1 MGMLEFCKTRKLIV
15 FVFTAL
21 VLIVLVFIFE
31 NSILIDEHDL
41 YRSPEKIRR
50 EQSDTDLHCWQK
62 EDFKILESCKLC
74 SEFEK
79 EASNINNCTEASSYY
94 EKVNCTN
101 SGIAFRPCGDLNYEI
116 RRYVLF
122 AILCHG
128 LSVLFLV
135 MVRYRSAAL
144 DREKQLRIRK
154 QFEMETSYST
164 SEKKAKLSVLRQLS
178 RQEWKNSVT
187 WARQVALMFENDLIG
202 VTASGLQLRQLKA
215 LLSYGGSSDWPHFRI
230 LLKPNFQSALDT
242 QTLLDSTDR
251 GDRKEKKVEQLAL
264 MQTVELVDDF
274 FETFSPTTT
283 GIVQSPDLVFS
294 SPLSENVESMRQNNL
309 DNATSMMNI
318 SPSGSSSL
326 FSPAVFNNYTT
337 TNSSNNN
344 NNNNGST
351 GCLVSRSEVER
362 ENFSSAQADLQLPTP
377 NTATEQ
383 QKSQYFSELVE
394 LLQENLCSSNDAVH
408 SGVLYSNRQLVQ
420 EVVQHWNREKEK
432 KENII
437 QHGDVSSTALSL
449 SASHIG
455 PILLGVLDSFFF
467 VMNTEGLIEYI
478 SDNVVK
484 YLKFHQSD
492 MLNQPIFKFVS
503 NADRHLFEQ
512 LLPDSLAFNL
522 FNFAFPTDVVG
533 FEKKRQSRTFC
544 CRFLIK
550 DSNAISILNDVDNIL
565 SHQKPNTSADCT
577 FETMHVSAMSLPYPK
592 EMRADYDFLSLSPS
606 TAVSQPCLVCVVRP
620 ADSDSEQ
627 GALHIG
633 GSNNVCVQREI
644 CAKEQQPLLNFYCSM
659 DSQILQCIVK
669 NCTNPALC
677 ALETEAVKYKLIAL
691 CCNEDRDLLENNLNT
706 AYEKGFATVDRLRL
720 KNPVAM
726 DQGVVV
732 VSLKSQLL
740 SQNAEAFSLAVNRQW
755 PVVHLECTI
764 LQTADVKQSVDMRSV
779 CSLESGTSTR
789 DVETSIASLSSI
801 ASSLSSP
808 ASVVASNSAAKS
820 VWPSQTNS
828 FLDISLERTQFS
840 EKPSVGDEYNFHTD
854 MQQMS
859 YNFVQPLD
867 KIDDGRKV
875 PQDDFERLLS
885 EVFDTKQAEP
895 LVSRAAE
902 VKNVEQPK
910 PSSEVKSDFI
920 GQHVILRHLLN
931 QDEPASL
938 QQGFNMTAG
947 DGRVL
952 SAATFVGGD
961 MHKMVA
967 DRKQLQTD
975 ECSRPRGTKK
985 AASLAAANHGG
996 SAAKKRAYK
1005 NGSQQQDSWPRM
1017 HQQPTRG
1024 SYGGR
1029 KQANTTRNS
1038 LLVKLLEQ
1046 RSPLTI
1052 ALPTSIATQA
1062 MDRPPPQPLATDG
1075 LHMPLTLMTN
1085 IVTNQQYPSESYRH
1099 GHGVYGSSTSFQP
1112 SSYYPVTPDVPK
1124 AEPLVHDLT
1133 EDSFLQNRYTTTVC
1147 QRYYSM
1153 SEEKLS
1159 LTSPAYGTDILEC
1172 SPQQQ
1177 MINPTTPTTAYCASA
1192 NDTLSANCQHQY
1204 ASPHRNGY
1212 QLSQQTQNLPLYD
1225 RRISSTY
1232 LQNNNN
1238 CNTTNN
1244 NSNKNA
1250 AIVGKR
1256 SAVSDERSADFV
1268 DTSCY
1273 MPPAYAKA
1281 EMPKRFQSGFEI
1293 DPTRTTNNLAELDFD
1308 RNKFVT
1314 VKHQYTAAAAAF
1326 SDPRMQSNTELAACQ
1341 NQPDLKSFF
1350 DIG

>member
-1 MGMLEFCKTRKLIV
+1 M
-15 FVFTAL
+15 
-21 VLIVLVFIFE
+21 
-31 NSILIDEHDL
+31 
-41 YRSPEKIRR
+41 
-50 EQSDTDLHCWQK
+50 
-62 EDFKILESCKLC
+62 
-74 SEFEK
+74 
-79 EASNINNCTEASSYY
+79 
-94 EKVNCTN
+94 
-101 SGIAFRPCGDLNYEI
+101 
-116 RRYVLF
+116 
-122 AILCHG
+122 
-128 LSVLFLV
+128 
-135 MVRYRSAAL
+135 
-144 DREKQLRIRK
+144 
-154 QFEMETSYST
+154 
-164 SEKKAKLSVLRQLS
+164 
-178 RQEWKNSVT
+178 
-187 WARQVALMFENDLIG
+187 ALMFENDLIG

-215 LLSYGGSSDWPHFRI
+215 LLSYDGSSDWPHFRI

-242 QTLLDSTDR
+242 QTVPDSADR
-251 GDRKEKKVEQLAL
+251 GDRKEKKSRAACTDADGGIGGRFFRNIFTNYNWNCSITRR
-264 MQTVELVDDF
+264 MMDELIWF
-274 FETFSPTTT
+274 LNFS
-283 GIVQSPDLVFS
+283 LVFS
-294 SPLSENVESMRQNNL
+294 SPLSENVESVRQNNL
-309 DNATSMMNI
+309 DNATSMMNNI
-318 SPSGSSSL
+318 SPSGTSSL
-326 FSPAVFNNYTT
+326 FSPAVFNN
-337 TNSSNNN
+337 NNG
-344 NNNNGST
+344 NGST
-351 GCLVSRSEVER
+351 SCLVTRSAEVDC
-362 ENFSSAQADLQLPTP
+362 ENFPSQKQADFHLPTP

-394 LLQENLCSSNDAVH
+394 LLQENLCSTNDSVD
-408 SGVLYSNRQLVQ
+408 SGVLCSNRQLVQ

-503 NADRHLFEQ
+503 NADRPLFEQ

-565 SHQKPNTSADCT
+565 SQQKPNAAADCT

-627 GALHIG
+627 GALRTG

-659 DSQILQCIVK
+659 DSQILQCTVK

-706 AYEKGFATVDRLRL
+706 AYEKGFATVDKLRL
-720 KNPVAM
+720 KNPVAI

-764 LQTADVKQSVDMRSV
+764 LQTADVKQSVDMRSAR
-779 CSLESGTSTR
+779 SLESGTSTR
-789 DVETSIASLSSI
+789 DVETSVASLSTI

-808 ASVVASNSAAKS
+808 ASVVASSPAAKS

-828 FLDISLERTQFS
+828 FLGISLERAQFS
-840 EKPSVGDEYNFHTD
+840 EKPSVCDEYNFHTD
-854 MQQMS
+854 MQQMG

-885 EVFDTKQAEP
+885 EVFDTKQPEP
-895 LVSRAAE
+895 LMSRATE
-902 VKNVEQPK
+902 VKSVEQSK
-910 PSSEVKSDFI
+910 PSEVKSDFI
-920 GQHVILRHLLN
+920 GQHTILRHLLN
-931 QDEPASL
+931 QDEPVSL
-938 QQGFNMTAG
+938 QQGFSTTAG
-947 DGRVL
+947 DSRVL
-952 SAATFVGGD
+952 SAATFVDGG
-961 MHKMVA
+961 MLKMVA

-975 ECSRPRGTKK
+975 ECSRPRGSRK
-985 AASLAAANHGG
+985 AASLAATNHAGGGG

-1005 NGSQQQDSWPRM
+1005 NGGSQQQDSWPRM

-1024 SYGGR
+1024 NYGGR

-1046 RSPLTI
+1046 RSPLSI
-1052 ALPTSIATQA
+1052 VLPTSIATQA
-1062 MDRPPPQPLATDG
+1062 VDRPPPQPLAADG
-1075 LHMPLTLMTN
+1075 LHMPLSLMTN
-1085 IVTNQQYPSESYRH
+1085 VVTNQQYPSESYRH
-1099 GHGVYGSSTSFQP
+1099 GHGIYGSSTSFQP
-1112 SSYYPVTPDVPK
+1112 SSYYPVTPEVPK

-1133 EDSFLQNRYTTTVC
+1133 EDSFLQNRYTTAVC
-1147 QRYYSM
+1147 QCYYSM
-1153 SEEKLS
+1153 PEEKLS

-1177 MINPTTPTTAYCASA
+1177 MINPATPTTAYCVSV
-1192 NDTLSANCQHQY
+1192 NDTLSANCQQQY
-1204 ASPHRNGY
+1204 VSPHRN
-1212 QLSQQTQNLPLYD
+1212 
-1225 RRISSTY
+1225 
-1232 LQNNNN
+1232 
-1238 CNTTNN
+1238 
-1244 NSNKNA
+1244 
-1250 AIVGKR
+1250 
-1256 SAVSDERSADFV
+1256 DERSADFA

-1273 MPPAYAKA
+1273 ISPAYAKT
-1281 EMPKRFQSGFEI
+1281 EMPKRFQTGFEI

-1308 RNKFVT
+1308 RNKFAT

-1326 SDPRMQSNTELAACQ
+1326 PDAGMQSNTELVACQ
-1341 NQPDLKSFF
+1341 SQPDLKSFF

>member
-1 MGMLEFCKTRKLIV
+1 LVNMGILEFCKTRKLII

-31 NSILIDEHDL
+31 NSILIDENDL
-41 YRSPEKIRR
+41 YRSLEKIHR

-79 EASNINNCTEASSYY
+79 DASNINNCTEASSYY

-101 SGIAFRPCGDLNYEI
+101 SGIAFRPCRNVNHEI

-164 SEKKAKLSVLRQLS
+164 SGEKKVKLSVIRQLS
-178 RQEWKNSVT
+178 REEWKNSVT
-187 WARQVALMFENDLIG
+187 WARQ
-202 VTASGLQLRQLKA
+202 
-215 LLSYGGSSDWPHFRI
+215 SYGGSSDWPHFRI

-242 QTLLDSTDR
+242 QTVLDSTDR

-283 GIVQSPDLVFS
+283 GIVQSPELVFS
-294 SPLSENVESMRQNNL
+294 SPLSESVESMRQNNL

-326 FSPAVFNNYTT
+326 FSPVVFNNYNTTT
-337 TNSSNNN
+337 TNSNNNNNN

-351 GCLVSRSEVER
+351 GCLVSRSEIER
-362 ENFSSAQADLQLPTP
+362 ENFSSAQTDLQLPTP

-408 SGVLYSNRQLVQ
+408 SGMLYSNRQLVQ

-522 FNFAFPTDVVG
+522 FNFAFPTDVG

-565 SHQKPNTSADCT
+565 SQQKPNATGNCT

-633 GSNNVCVQREI
+633 GSNNVCVQKEI

-669 NCTNPALC
+669 YCTNPALC

-764 LQTADVKQSVDMRSV
+764 LH
-779 CSLESGTSTR
+779 
-789 DVETSIASLSSI
+789 
-801 ASSLSSP
+801 
-808 ASVVASNSAAKS
+808 VVASNSAAKS

-854 MQQMS
+854 MQQIS

-867 KIDDGRKV
+867 KVDDGRKV

-902 VKNVEQPK
+902 VKSVEQPK
-910 PSSEVKSDFI
+910 PSEVKSDFI

-952 SAATFVGGD
+952 SAATFVGGGD

-975 ECSRPRGTKK
+975 ECSRPRGAKK
-985 AASLAAANHGG
+985 AALLAAANHGG

-1062 MDRPPPQPLATDG
+1062 MDRPPPQPLAADG
-1075 LHMPLTLMTN
+1075 MHMPLTLMTN
-1085 IVTNQQYPSESYRH
+1085 IVTNQQQYPSESYRH
-1099 GHGVYGSSTSFQP
+1099 GHGAYGSSTSFQP

-1192 NDTLSANCQHQY
+1192 NDTLSANCQHHQY

-1212 QLSQQTQNLPLYD
+1212 QLSQQTQNLPLFD

-1232 LQNNNN
+1232 LQNNSN
-1238 CNTTNN
+1238 CNTSNN
-1244 NSNKNA
+1244 NNGNKNA

-1256 SAVSDERSADFV
+1256 PAVSDERSADFV
-1268 DTSCY
+1268 DTGCY
-1273 MPPAYAKA
+1273 MSPAYAKA

-1308 RNKFVT
+1308 RNKFTT
-1314 VKHQYTAAAAAF
+1314 VKHQYTTTAAAF
-1326 SDPRMQSNTELAACQ
+1326 PDPRMQSNTELAACQ
-1341 NQPDLKSFF
+1341 NQPDLKFFF

>member
-1 MGMLEFCKTRKLIV
+1 LVNMGILEFCKTRKLII

-31 NSILIDEHDL
+31 NSILIDENDL
-41 YRSPEKIRR
+41 YRSLEKIHR

-79 EASNINNCTEASSYY
+79 DASNINNCTEASSYY

-101 SGIAFRPCGDLNYEI
+101 SGIAFRPCRNVNHEI

-164 SEKKAKLSVLRQLS
+164 SGEKKVKLSVIRQLS
-178 RQEWKNSVT
+178 REEWKNSVT
-187 WARQVALMFENDLIG
+187 WARQ
-202 VTASGLQLRQLKA
+202 
-215 LLSYGGSSDWPHFRI
+215 SYGGSSDWPHFRI

-242 QTLLDSTDR
+242 QTVLDSTDR

-283 GIVQSPDLVFS
+283 GIVQSPELVFS
-294 SPLSENVESMRQNNL
+294 SPLSESVESMRQNNL

-326 FSPAVFNNYTT
+326 FSPVVFNNYNTTT
-337 TNSSNNN
+337 TNSNNNNNN

-351 GCLVSRSEVER
+351 GCLVSRSEIER
-362 ENFSSAQADLQLPTP
+362 ENFSSAQTDLQLPTP

-408 SGVLYSNRQLVQ
+408 SGMLYSNRQLVQ

-522 FNFAFPTDVVG
+522 FNFAFPTDVG

-565 SHQKPNTSADCT
+565 SQQKPNATGNCT

-633 GSNNVCVQREI
+633 GSNNVCVQKEI
-644 CAKEQQPLLNFYCSM
+644 CAKEQQPLY
-659 DSQILQCIVK
+659 
-669 NCTNPALC
+669 CTNPALC

-764 LQTADVKQSVDMRSV
+764 LQAADVKQSVDVRSV

-789 DVETSIASLSSI
+789 DVETSIASSLSTI

-854 MQQMS
+854 MQQIS

-867 KIDDGRKV
+867 KVDDGRKV

-902 VKNVEQPK
+902 VKSVEQPK
-910 PSSEVKSDFI
+910 PSEVKSDFI

-952 SAATFVGGD
+952 SAATFVGGGD

-975 ECSRPRGTKK
+975 ECSRPRGAKK
-985 AASLAAANHGG
+985 AALLAAANHGG

-1062 MDRPPPQPLATDG
+1062 MDRPPPQPLAADG
-1075 LHMPLTLMTN
+1075 MHMPLTLMTN
-1085 IVTNQQYPSESYRH
+1085 IVTNQQQYPSESYRH
-1099 GHGVYGSSTSFQP
+1099 GHGAYGSSTSFQP

-1192 NDTLSANCQHQY
+1192 NDTLSANCQHHQY

-1212 QLSQQTQNLPLYD
+1212 QLSQQTQNLPLFD

-1232 LQNNNN
+1232 LQNNSN
-1238 CNTTNN
+1238 CNTSNN
-1244 NSNKNA
+1244 NNGNKNA

-1256 SAVSDERSADFV
+1256 PAVSDERSADFV
-1268 DTSCY
+1268 DTGCY
-1273 MPPAYAKA
+1273 MSPAYAKA

-1308 RNKFVT
+1308 RNKFTT
-1314 VKHQYTAAAAAF
+1314 VKHQYTTTAAAF
-1326 SDPRMQSNTELAACQ
+1326 PDPRMQSNTELAACQ
-1341 NQPDLKSFF
+1341 NQPDLKFFF

>member
-1 MGMLEFCKTRKLIV
+1 MGPQKKIAMLT
-15 FVFTAL
+15 
-21 VLIVLVFIFE
+21 
-31 NSILIDEHDL
+31 
-41 YRSPEKIRR
+41 
-50 EQSDTDLHCWQK
+50 
-62 EDFKILESCKLC
+62 
-74 SEFEK
+74 
-79 EASNINNCTEASSYY
+79 
-94 EKVNCTN
+94 
-101 SGIAFRPCGDLNYEI
+101 
-116 RRYVLF
+116 
-122 AILCHG
+122 
-128 LSVLFLV
+128 
-135 MVRYRSAAL
+135 SAACC
-144 DREKQLRIRK
+144 K
-154 QFEMETSYST
+154 
-164 SEKKAKLSVLRQLS
+164 
-178 RQEWKNSVT
+178 
-187 WARQVALMFENDLIG
+187 VALMYENDLIG

-242 QTLLDSTDR
+242 QTVLDSTDR

-283 GIVQSPDLVFS
+283 GIVQSPELVFS
-294 SPLSENVESMRQNNL
+294 SPLSESVESMRQNNL

-326 FSPAVFNNYTT
+326 FSPVVFNNYNTTT
-337 TNSSNNN
+337 TNSNNNNNNN

-351 GCLVSRSEVER
+351 GCLVSRSEIER
-362 ENFSSAQADLQLPTP
+362 ENFSSAQTDLQLPTP

-408 SGVLYSNRQLVQ
+408 SGMLYSNRQLVQ

-522 FNFAFPTDVVG
+522 FNFAFPTDVG

-565 SHQKPNTSADCT
+565 SQQKPNATGNCT

-633 GSNNVCVQREI
+633 GSNNVCVQKEI

-669 NCTNPALC
+669 YCTNPALC

-764 LQTADVKQSVDMRSV
+764 LQAADVKQSVDVRSV

-789 DVETSIASLSSI
+789 DVETSIASSLSTI

-840 EKPSVGDEYNFHTD
+840 EKPSV
-854 MQQMS
+854 
-859 YNFVQPLD
+859 
-867 KIDDGRKV
+867 DDGRKV

-902 VKNVEQPK
+902 VKSVEQPK
-910 PSSEVKSDFI
+910 PSEVKSDFI

-952 SAATFVGGD
+952 SAATFVGGGD

-975 ECSRPRGTKK
+975 ECSRPRGAKK
-985 AASLAAANHGG
+985 AALLAAANHGG

-1062 MDRPPPQPLATDG
+1062 MDRPPPQPLAADG
-1075 LHMPLTLMTN
+1075 MHMPLTLMTN
-1085 IVTNQQYPSESYRH
+1085 IVTNQQQYPSESYRH
-1099 GHGVYGSSTSFQP
+1099 GHGAYGSSTSFQP

-1192 NDTLSANCQHQY
+1192 NDTLSANCQHHQY

-1212 QLSQQTQNLPLYD
+1212 QLSQQTQNLPLFD

-1232 LQNNNN
+1232 LQNNSN
-1238 CNTTNN
+1238 CNTSNN
-1244 NSNKNA
+1244 NNGNKNA

-1256 SAVSDERSADFV
+1256 PAVSDERSADFV
-1268 DTSCY
+1268 DTGCY
-1273 MPPAYAKA
+1273 MSPAYAKA

-1308 RNKFVT
+1308 RNKFTT
-1314 VKHQYTAAAAAF
+1314 VKHQYTTTAAAF
-1326 SDPRMQSNTELAACQ
+1326 PDPRMQSNTELAACQ
-1341 NQPDLKSFF
+1341 NQPDLKFFF

>member
-1 MGMLEFCKTRKLIV
+1 LVNMGMLEFCKTRKLII

-41 YRSPEKIRR
+41 YRSPEKIHH
-50 EQSDTDLHCWQK
+50 EQSNIDLHCWQK
-62 EDFKILESCKLC
+62 EDFEILESCKLC

-94 EKVNCTN
+94 DKVNCTN
-101 SGIAFRPCGDLNYEI
+101 SGVAFRPCENLVRNEI
-116 RRYVLF
+116 RRYFVF
-122 AILCHG
+122 MILCYG

-135 MVRYRSAAL
+135 MVKYRSAAL

-164 SEKKAKLSVLRQLS
+164 SKKKAELSVIRQLS
-178 RQEWKNSVT
+178 RQEWENSVT
-187 WARQVALMFENDLIG
+187 WARQ
-202 VTASGLQLRQLKA
+202 
-215 LLSYGGSSDWPHFRI
+215 SYDGSSDWPHFRI

-242 QTLLDSTDR
+242 QTVPDSADR
-251 GDRKEKKVEQLAL
+251 GDRKEKKKQLVL

-294 SPLSENVESMRQNNL
+294 SPLSENVESVRQNNL
-309 DNATSMMNI
+309 DNATSMMNNI
-318 SPSGSSSL
+318 SPSGTSSL
-326 FSPAVFNNYTT
+326 FSPAVFNN
-337 TNSSNNN
+337 NN
-344 NNNNGST
+344 NNNNGNGST
-351 GCLVSRSEVER
+351 SCLVTRSAEVDC
-362 ENFSSAQADLQLPTP
+362 ENFPSQKQADFHLPTP

-394 LLQENLCSSNDAVH
+394 LLQENLCSTNDSVD
-408 SGVLYSNRQLVQ
+408 SGVLCSNRQLVQ

-503 NADRHLFEQ
+503 NADRPLFEQ
-512 LLPDSLAFNL
+512 LLPDSLAFNF
-522 FNFAFPTDVVG
+522 FNFGFPTDVVG

-550 DSNAISILNDVDNIL
+550 DSKAISILNDVDNIL
-565 SHQKPNTSADCT
+565 SQQKPNAAADCT

-627 GALHIG
+627 GALRTG

-659 DSQILQCIVK
+659 DSQILQCTVK

-706 AYEKGFATVDRLRL
+706 AYEKGFATVDKLRL
-720 KNPVAM
+720 KNPVAI

-764 LQTADVKQSVDMRSV
+764 LQTADVKQSVDMRSAR
-779 CSLESGTSTR
+779 SLESGTSTR
-789 DVETSIASLSSI
+789 DVETSIASLSTI

-808 ASVVASNSAAKS
+808 ASVVASSSAAKS

-828 FLDISLERTQFS
+828 FLDISLERAQFS
-840 EKPSVGDEYNFHTD
+840 EKSSVGDEYNFHPD
-854 MQQMS
+854 MQQMG

-867 KIDDGRKV
+867 KIDDGGKV

-885 EVFDTKQAEP
+885 EVFDTKQPEP
-895 LVSRAAE
+895 LMSRATE
-902 VKNVEQPK
+902 VKSVEQPK
-910 PSSEVKSDFI
+910 PSEVKSDLI
-920 GQHVILRHLLN
+920 GQHTILRHLLN
-931 QDEPASL
+931 QDESVSL
-938 QQGFNMTAG
+938 QQGFSTTAG
-947 DGRVL
+947 DSRVL

-961 MHKMVA
+961 MLKMVA
-967 DRKQLQTD
+967 DRKQLHTD
-975 ECSRPRGTKK
+975 ECSRPRGSRKT
-985 AASLAAANHGG
+985 ASLAATNHAGGGG

-1005 NGSQQQDSWPRM
+1005 NGGSQQQDSWPRM

-1024 SYGGR
+1024 NYGGR

-1046 RSPLTI
+1046 RSPLSI
-1052 ALPTSIATQA
+1052 VLPTSIATQA
-1062 MDRPPPQPLATDG
+1062 MDRPPPQPLAADG

-1085 IVTNQQYPSESYRH
+1085 VVTNQQYPSESYRH

-1112 SSYYPVTPDVPK
+1112 SSYYPVTPEVPK

-1133 EDSFLQNRYTTTVC
+1133 EDSFLQNRYTTAVC

-1153 SEEKLS
+1153 PEDKLS

-1177 MINPTTPTTAYCASA
+1177 MINPATPTTAYCVSA
-1192 NDTLSANCQHQY
+1192 NDTLSANCQQQY

-1212 QLSQQTQNLPLYD
+1212 QLSQQTQNLPLFD

-1238 CNTTNN
+1238 NCNSTNSN
-1244 NSNKNA
+1244 NNKNA

-1256 SAVSDERSADFV
+1256 PAVSDERSADFA

-1273 MPPAYAKA
+1273 ISPAYAKT
-1281 EMPKRFQSGFEI
+1281 EMPKRFQTGYEI

-1308 RNKFVT
+1308 RNKFAT
-1314 VKHQYTAAAAAF
+1314 VKHQYTAATAAF
-1326 SDPRMQSNTELAACQ
+1326 PDAGMQSNTELVACQ
-1341 NQPDLKSFF
+1341 SQPDLKSFF

>member
-1 MGMLEFCKTRKLIV
+1 MNYYV
-15 FVFTAL
+15 TAT
-21 VLIVLVFIFE
+21 VVV
-31 NSILIDEHDL
+31 
-41 YRSPEKIRR
+41 
-50 EQSDTDLHCWQK
+50 
-62 EDFKILESCKLC
+62 
-74 SEFEK
+74 
-79 EASNINNCTEASSYY
+79 
-94 EKVNCTN
+94 
-101 SGIAFRPCGDLNYEI
+101 
-116 RRYVLF
+116 
-122 AILCHG
+122 
-128 LSVLFLV
+128 
-135 MVRYRSAAL
+135 
-144 DREKQLRIRK
+144 
-154 QFEMETSYST
+154 YS
-164 SEKKAKLSVLRQLS
+164 KM
-178 RQEWKNSVT
+178 
-187 WARQVALMFENDLIG
+187 ALMFENDLIG

-215 LLSYGGSSDWPHFRI
+215 LLSYDGSSDWPHFRI

-242 QTLLDSTDR
+242 QTVPDSADR
-251 GDRKEKKVEQLAL
+251 GDRKGKKKQLAL
-264 MQTVELVDDF
+264 MQILDDF

-294 SPLSENVESMRQNNL
+294 SPLSENVESVRQNNL
-309 DNATSMMNI
+309 DNATSMMNNI
-318 SPSGSSSL
+318 SLSGTSSL
-326 FSPAVFNNYTT
+326 LSPAVFNN
-337 TNSSNNN
+337 
-344 NNNNGST
+344 NNNNGNGST
-351 GCLVSRSEVER
+351 SCLVTRSAEVDC
-362 ENFSSAQADLQLPTP
+362 ENFPSQKQADFHLPTP

-383 QKSQYFSELVE
+383 QKSQYFLELVE
-394 LLQENLCSSNDAVH
+394 LLQENLCSTNDSVD
-408 SGVLYSNRQLVQ
+408 SGVLCSNRQLVQ

-503 NADRHLFEQ
+503 NADRPLFEQ
-512 LLPDSLAFNL
+512 LLPDSLAFSF
-522 FNFAFPTDVVG
+522 FNFGFPTDVVD

-565 SHQKPNTSADCT
+565 SQQKPNAAADCT

-592 EMRADYDFLSLSPS
+592 EMRADYDFLSLSPF

-627 GALHIG
+627 GALRTG

-659 DSQILQCIVK
+659 DSQILQCTVK

-706 AYEKGFATVDRLRL
+706 AYEKGFATVDKLRL
-720 KNPVAM
+720 KNPVAI

-755 PVVHLECTI
+755 PVVHFECTI
-764 LQTADVKQSVDMRSV
+764 LQTADVKQSVDMRSAR
-779 CSLESGTSTR
+779 SLESGTSTR
-789 DVETSIASLSSI
+789 DVETSIASLSTI
-801 ASSLSSP
+801 AWSSP
-808 ASVVASNSAAKS
+808 ASVVASSSAAKS

-828 FLDISLERTQFS
+828 FLDISLERAQFS
-840 EKPSVGDEYNFHTD
+840 EKPSVGDEYNFHPD
-854 MQQMS
+854 MRQMG

-867 KIDDGRKV
+867 KIDDGGKV

-885 EVFDTKQAEP
+885 EVFDTKQPEP
-895 LVSRAAE
+895 LMSRATE
-902 VKNVEQPK
+902 VKSVEQPK
-910 PSSEVKSDFI
+910 PSEVKSEFI
-920 GQHVILRHLLN
+920 GQHTILRHLLN
-931 QDEPASL
+931 QVEPVSL
-938 QQGFNMTAG
+938 QQGFSMTTG
-947 DGRVL
+947 DSRVL

-961 MHKMVA
+961 MLKMVA

-975 ECSRPRGTKK
+975 ECSRPRGSRKTV
-985 AASLAAANHGG
+985 SLAATNHAGGGG

-1005 NGSQQQDSWPRM
+1005 KSGSQQQDSWPRM

-1024 SYGGR
+1024 NYGGR
-1029 KQANTTRNS
+1029 KQANKTRNS

-1046 RSPLTI
+1046 RSPLSI
-1052 ALPTSIATQA
+1052 VLPTSIATQA
-1062 MDRPPPQPLATDG
+1062 MDRPPPQPPAADG
-1075 LHMPLTLMTN
+1075 LYMPMTLMTN
-1085 IVTNQQYPSESYRH
+1085 VVTNQQYPSESYRH

-1112 SSYYPVTPDVPK
+1112 SSYYPVTPEVLK
-1124 AEPLVHDLT
+1124 AEPLVHNLT
-1133 EDSFLQNRYTTTVC
+1133 EYSFLQNRYTTAVC

-1153 SEEKLS
+1153 PEDKSL

-1177 MINPTTPTTAYCASA
+1177 MINPATPTTAYCVSA
-1192 NDTLSANCQHQY
+1192 NDTLSANCQQQY

-1212 QLSQQTQNLPLYD
+1212 QLSQQTQNLPLFD

-1238 CNTTNN
+1238 NCNSTNSSN
-1244 NSNKNA
+1244 NKNA

-1256 SAVSDERSADFV
+1256 PAVSDERSADFA

-1273 MPPAYAKA
+1273 ISPAYAKT
-1281 EMPKRFQSGFEI
+1281 ETPKRFQTGFEI

-1308 RNKFVT
+1308 RNKFAT
-1314 VKHQYTAAAAAF
+1314 VKHQYTAATAAF
-1326 SDPRMQSNTELAACQ
+1326 PDAGMQSNTELVACQ
-1341 NQPDLKSFF
+1341 SQPDLKFFF

>member
-1 MGMLEFCKTRKLIV
+1 LVNMGILEFCKTRKLII

-31 NSILIDEHDL
+31 NSILIDENDL
-41 YRSPEKIRR
+41 YRSLEKIHR

-79 EASNINNCTEASSYY
+79 DASNINNCTEASSYY

-101 SGIAFRPCGDLNYEI
+101 SGIAFRPCRNVNHEI

-164 SEKKAKLSVLRQLS
+164 SGEKKVKLSVIRQLS
-178 RQEWKNSVT
+178 REEWKNSVT
-187 WARQVALMFENDLIG
+187 WARQ
-202 VTASGLQLRQLKA
+202 
-215 LLSYGGSSDWPHFRI
+215 SYGGSSDWPHFRI

-242 QTLLDSTDR
+242 QTVLDSTDR

-283 GIVQSPDLVFS
+283 GIVQSPELVFS
-294 SPLSENVESMRQNNL
+294 SPLSESVESMRQNNL

-326 FSPAVFNNYTT
+326 FSPVVFNNYNTTT
-337 TNSSNNN
+337 TNSNNNNNN

-351 GCLVSRSEVER
+351 GCLVSRSEIER
-362 ENFSSAQADLQLPTP
+362 ENFSSAQTDLQLPTP

-408 SGVLYSNRQLVQ
+408 SGMLYSNRQLVQ

-522 FNFAFPTDVVG
+522 FNFAFPTDVG

-565 SHQKPNTSADCT
+565 SQQKPNATGNCT

-633 GSNNVCVQREI
+633 GSNNVCVQKEI

-669 NCTNPALC
+669 YCTNPALC

-764 LQTADVKQSVDMRSV
+764 LQAADVKQSVDVRSV

-789 DVETSIASLSSI
+789 DVETSIASSLSTI

-854 MQQMS
+854 MQQIS

-867 KIDDGRKV
+867 KVDDGRKV

-902 VKNVEQPK
+902 VKSVEQPK
-910 PSSEVKSDFI
+910 PSEVKSDFI

-952 SAATFVGGD
+952 SAATFVGGGD

-975 ECSRPRGTKK
+975 ECSRPRGAKK
-985 AASLAAANHGG
+985 AALLAAANHGG

-1062 MDRPPPQPLATDG
+1062 MDRPPPQPLAADG
-1075 LHMPLTLMTN
+1075 MHMPLTLMTN
-1085 IVTNQQYPSESYRH
+1085 IVTNQQQYPSESYRH
-1099 GHGVYGSSTSFQP
+1099 GHGAYGSSTSFQP

-1192 NDTLSANCQHQY
+1192 NDTLSANCQHHQY
-1204 ASPHRNGY
+1204 ASPHRN
-1212 QLSQQTQNLPLYD
+1212 
-1225 RRISSTY
+1225 
-1232 LQNNNN
+1232 
-1238 CNTTNN
+1238 
-1244 NSNKNA
+1244 
-1250 AIVGKR
+1250 
-1256 SAVSDERSADFV
+1256 DERSADFV
-1268 DTSCY
+1268 DTGCY
-1273 MPPAYAKA
+1273 MSPAYAKA

-1308 RNKFVT
+1308 RNKFTT
-1314 VKHQYTAAAAAF
+1314 VKHQYTTTAAAF
-1326 SDPRMQSNTELAACQ
+1326 PDPRMQSNTELAACQ
-1341 NQPDLKSFF
+1341 NQPDLKFFF

>member
-1 MGMLEFCKTRKLIV
+1 MNYYV
-15 FVFTAL
+15 TAT
-21 VLIVLVFIFE
+21 VVV
-31 NSILIDEHDL
+31 
-41 YRSPEKIRR
+41 
-50 EQSDTDLHCWQK
+50 
-62 EDFKILESCKLC
+62 
-74 SEFEK
+74 
-79 EASNINNCTEASSYY
+79 
-94 EKVNCTN
+94 
-101 SGIAFRPCGDLNYEI
+101 
-116 RRYVLF
+116 
-122 AILCHG
+122 
-128 LSVLFLV
+128 
-135 MVRYRSAAL
+135 
-144 DREKQLRIRK
+144 
-154 QFEMETSYST
+154 YS
-164 SEKKAKLSVLRQLS
+164 KM
-178 RQEWKNSVT
+178 
-187 WARQVALMFENDLIG
+187 ALMFENDLIG

-215 LLSYGGSSDWPHFRI
+215 LLSYDGSSDWPHFRI

-242 QTLLDSTDR
+242 QTVPDSADR
-251 GDRKEKKVEQLAL
+251 GDRKGKKKQLAL
-264 MQTVELVDDF
+264 MQILDDF

-294 SPLSENVESMRQNNL
+294 SPLSENVESVRQNNL
-309 DNATSMMNI
+309 DNATSMMNNI
-318 SPSGSSSL
+318 SLSGTSSL
-326 FSPAVFNNYTT
+326 LSPAVFNN
-337 TNSSNNN
+337 
-344 NNNNGST
+344 NNNNGNGST
-351 GCLVSRSEVER
+351 SCLVTRSAEVDC
-362 ENFSSAQADLQLPTP
+362 ENFPSQKQADFHLPTP

-383 QKSQYFSELVE
+383 QKSQYFLELVE
-394 LLQENLCSSNDAVH
+394 LLQENLCSTNDSVD
-408 SGVLYSNRQLVQ
+408 SGVLCSNRQLVQ

-503 NADRHLFEQ
+503 NADRPLFEQ
-512 LLPDSLAFNL
+512 LLPDSLAFSF
-522 FNFAFPTDVVG
+522 FNFGFPTDVVD

-565 SHQKPNTSADCT
+565 SQQKPNAAADCT

-592 EMRADYDFLSLSPS
+592 EMRADYDFLSLSPF

-627 GALHIG
+627 GALRTG

-659 DSQILQCIVK
+659 DSQILQCTVK

-706 AYEKGFATVDRLRL
+706 AYEKGFATVDKLRL
-720 KNPVAM
+720 KNPVAI

-755 PVVHLECTI
+755 PVVHFECTI
-764 LQTADVKQSVDMRSV
+764 LQTADVKQSVDMRSAR
-779 CSLESGTSTR
+779 SLESGTSTR
-789 DVETSIASLSSI
+789 DVETSIASLSTI
-801 ASSLSSP
+801 AWSSP
-808 ASVVASNSAAKS
+808 ASVVASSSAAKS

-828 FLDISLERTQFS
+828 FLDISLERAQFS
-840 EKPSVGDEYNFHTD
+840 EKPSVGDEYNFHPD
-854 MQQMS
+854 MRQMG

-867 KIDDGRKV
+867 KIDDGGKV

-885 EVFDTKQAEP
+885 EVFDTKQPEP
-895 LVSRAAE
+895 LMSRATE
-902 VKNVEQPK
+902 VKSVEQPK
-910 PSSEVKSDFI
+910 PSEVKSEFI
-920 GQHVILRHLLN
+920 GQHTILRHLLN
-931 QDEPASL
+931 QVEPVSL
-938 QQGFNMTAG
+938 QQGFSMTTG
-947 DGRVL
+947 DSRVL

-961 MHKMVA
+961 MLKMVA

-975 ECSRPRGTKK
+975 ECSRPRGSRKTV
-985 AASLAAANHGG
+985 SLAATNHAGGGG

-1005 NGSQQQDSWPRM
+1005 KSGSQQQDSWPRM

-1024 SYGGR
+1024 NYGGR
-1029 KQANTTRNS
+1029 KQANKTRNS

-1046 RSPLTI
+1046 RSPLSI
-1052 ALPTSIATQA
+1052 VLPTSIATQA
-1062 MDRPPPQPLATDG
+1062 MDRPPPQPPAADG
-1075 LHMPLTLMTN
+1075 LYMPMTLMTN
-1085 IVTNQQYPSESYRH
+1085 VVTNQQYPSESYRH

-1112 SSYYPVTPDVPK
+1112 SSYYPVTPEVLK
-1124 AEPLVHDLT
+1124 AEPLVHNLT
-1133 EDSFLQNRYTTTVC
+1133 EYSFLQNRYTTAVC

-1153 SEEKLS
+1153 PEDKSL

-1177 MINPTTPTTAYCASA
+1177 MINPATPTTAYCVSA
-1192 NDTLSANCQHQY
+1192 NDTLSANCQQHCY
-1204 ASPHRNGY
+1204 
-1212 QLSQQTQNLPLYD
+1212 
-1225 RRISSTY
+1225 IS
-1232 LQNNNN
+1232 
-1238 CNTTNN
+1238 
-1244 NSNKNA
+1244 
-1250 AIVGKR
+1250 
-1256 SAVSDERSADFV
+1256 
-1268 DTSCY
+1268 
-1273 MPPAYAKA
+1273 PAYAKT
-1281 EMPKRFQSGFEI
+1281 ETPKRFQTGFEI

-1308 RNKFVT
+1308 RNKFAT
-1314 VKHQYTAAAAAF
+1314 VKHQYTAATAAF
-1326 SDPRMQSNTELAACQ
+1326 PDAGMQSNTELVACQ
-1341 NQPDLKSFF
+1341 SQPDLKFFF